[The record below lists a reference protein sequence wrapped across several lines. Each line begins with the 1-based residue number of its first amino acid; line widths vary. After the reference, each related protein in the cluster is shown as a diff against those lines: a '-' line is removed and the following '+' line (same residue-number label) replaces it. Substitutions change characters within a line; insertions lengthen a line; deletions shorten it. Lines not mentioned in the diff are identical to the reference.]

1 MIRAIHVSNDFEP
14 LSGGISTHLKNLI
27 PALAKEDVEPV
38 LLVPQAT
45 EQEKREI
52 FVDERYTSFQVV
64 RIPFRRSKNPVN
76 TLIRLTQATR
86 EGLDWIE
93 TKFGKPD
100 IIHQHDSRAT
110 RLGATQH
117 ARKREIPIIWT
128 NHSSGFFRKSDFT
141 ARMLAHLP
149 GIHPDGLVVVH
160 RMMVKRFEN
169 EWSDCPVKYIPNGV
183 NPDHFQPGKKEKNP
197 KTKVLFP
204 QRMIP
209 GKGAEELA
217 EAAAILLSEDPDAS
231 IQFRFAGS
239 DHASNRDRT
248 TIERVKKR
256 LSPWIE
262 TDAVQ
267 FLGNLPYSEILQE
280 YIYADMVV
288 LPFKMGTESLSLY
301 EAWAAGTPVISVYLE
316 EANNF
321 VLDDENC
328 LLLDEAEP
336 RQIVSAIQRL
346 MSDPVLSGRLAQSG
360 LQMARSECR
369 WEQRAESTKFFYEE
383 ILAGRNLK
391 R

>member
-14 LSGGISTHLKNLI
+14 LSGGISTHLKNLM
-27 PALAKEDVEPV
+27 PSLAKNNVEPI
-38 LLVPQAT
+38 LLVPQSTAD
-45 EQEKREI
+45 KRREI
-52 FVDERYTSFQVV
+52 YLDERYTDFRVI
-64 RIPFRRSKNPVN
+64 RIPYRSSKNPIN

-86 EGLDWIE
+86 EGLEWIE
-93 TKFGKPD
+93 QQFGKPD

-117 ARKREIPIIWT
+117 ARKMEIPIIWT
-128 NHSSGFFRKSDFT
+128 NHSSGFFRKTDFT

-160 RMMVKRFEN
+160 RMMEERFEN
-169 EWSDCPVKYIPNGV
+169 EWSDCPVTYIPNGV
-183 NPDHFQPGKKEKNP
+183 NPDHFQTGKKEKNS

-217 EAAAILLSEDPDAS
+217 EAAALLLSEDPEAS

-239 DHASNRDRT
+239 EAASNRDSS
-248 TIERVKKR
+248 TIERVRKI

-267 FLGNLPYSEILQE
+267 FLGNLPYREMLQE

-288 LPFKMGTESLSLY
+288 LPFKMGTESLSLF
-301 EAWAAGTPVISVYLE
+301 EAWASGTPVISVYLE
-316 EANNF
+316 EANKF
-321 VLDDENC
+321 VRADENC

-336 RQIVSAIQRL
+336 GKIVSAIQRL
-346 MSDPVLSGRLAQSG
+346 MSDPVLSDRLAQSG
-360 LQMARSECR
+360 LRMARSECR
-369 WEQRAESTKFFYEE
+369 WEQRAENTKDFYED
-383 ILAGRNLK
+383 ILAGR
-391 R
+391 RSE